1 MTIDERIEA
10 LTQSV
15 ELLAQMHRDNER
27 KYEERFTRLESL
39 AERIVDVQASLAN
52 IVTNHDGRLPRLE
65 GQQ

>member
-27 KYEERFTRLESL
+27 KYEERFARLEGL
-39 AERIVDVQASLAN
+39 TERIVNVRETVAHILDD
-52 IVTNHDGRLPRLE
+52 HDGPLRRLE

>member
-27 KYEERFTRLESL
+27 KYEERFTLLESL
-39 AERIVDVQASLAN
+39 TERIVKVQEAVVHILDD
-52 IVTNHDGRLPRLE
+52 HDGRLRRLE
-65 GQQ
+65 DQQ